1 MTQPTS
7 SHQRLHDL
15 DALRAAAMLM
25 GITYHAAL
33 SFASDFPWSIQ
44 DVAQAKWAFVFQAW
58 VHGFRMQLFML
69 LSGFFTAMLW
79 RRKGLKTL
87 LWNRCR
93 RVLFPCLLGLI
104 TVVPAVILAG
114 NFASQRHK
122 DNQQKGAR
130 TEPATAS
137 LWAAVKQDDVRAVE
151 GHLAAGISPL
161 NLHPAFA
168 ITPLQWA
175 GLNGARNATA
185 LLLERGVPVDIRG
198 RDGHTALHG
207 AAFMGHAGVVSL
219 LLQHGADVNAQSNDG
234 ETPLKSASQ
243 PYTSVEFIAGL
254 LGIPLEKQSWEAGR
268 EKIVTQL
275 QAAGARET
283 VLAAGQ
289 SAAGPGALASAY
301 RWLTETPVFMV
312 LWFLW
317 FLVWLVALFSVY
329 ALLAERFG
337 WRIRGHWLVLSPAN
351 LLWLVPLTLAPTAM
365 MGYYPGIGPDTVMGI
380 IPIPHVL
387 AYYAIFFF
395 FGVIYYDCDDR
406 EGRLGG
412 SWRWLLPVTLL
423 LIFPLALEFATG
435 TFGFRDSLL
444 PAKFHRPA
452 SVFFQ
457 SLFAWAMSFASIGL
471 FRALLTREN
480 RTIRYLSDSAY
491 WLYLAHLPLCI
502 AGQAVISQWAGPA
515 WIKLPLFSVVLIAML
530 LLSYQFLVRYTW
542 IGRLLNG
549 PRNRP
554 GQAPQP
560 IPVSGVAL

>member
-1 MTQPTS
+1 MPQPTS

-15 DALRAAAMLM
+15 DALRAAAMLI
-25 GITYHAAL
+25 GIAYHAAL
-33 SFASDFPWSIQ
+33 SFASDFPWLIQ

-79 RRKGLKTL
+79 RRKGLKAL
-87 LWNRCR
+87 LWHRCR

-104 TVVPAVILAG
+104 TVVPAMILAG
-114 NFASQRHK
+114 NFASQRNAENK
-122 DNQQKGAR
+122 QKTVR
-130 TEPATAS
+130 VETATAS
-137 LWAAVKQDDVRAVE
+137 LWAAVKLDDVRAVK
-151 GHLAAGISPL
+151 GHLAAGISPV
-161 NLHPAFA
+161 NLHPVFA
-168 ITPLQWA
+168 VTPLQWA
-175 GLNGARNATA
+175 GLNGARNVTA
-185 LLLERGVPVDIRG
+185 LLLDRNVPVDIRG

-207 AAFMGHAGVVSL
+207 AAFMGHAEVVSL
-219 LLQHGADVNAQSNDG
+219 LLQRGADVNARSNDG

-243 PYTSVEFIAGL
+243 PVTSVNFIAGL
-254 LGIPLEKQSWEAGR
+254 LSIPLEQQTWEAGR
-268 EKIVTQL
+268 EKIVGQL
-275 QAAGARET
+275 RAAGAKET
-283 VLAAGQ
+283 A
-289 SAAGPGALASAY
+289 SAADQPTSGPGALASAY
-301 RWLTETPVFMV
+301 RWLTETPVFILV
-312 LWFLW
+312 WFLW

-337 WRIRGHWLVLSPAN
+337 WRIRGHWLVLSPVN

-365 MGYYPGIGPDTVMGI
+365 MGYYPGIGPDTAMGI
-380 IPIPHVL
+380 IPVPHVL
-387 AYYAIFFF
+387 VYYALFFF

-444 PAKFHRPA
+444 PTKFHRPA
-452 SVFFQ
+452 SVVFQ

-491 WLYLAHLPLCI
+491 WLYLAHLPLCLV
-502 AGQAVISQWAGPA
+502 GQAVISQWAGPT
-515 WIKLPLFSVVLIAML
+515 WIKLPLFSLGLIAVL

-542 IGRLLNG
+542 IGRFLNG
-549 PRNRP
+549 PRSRP
-554 GQAPQP
+554 GQASQQ
-560 IPVSGVAL
+560 IPVPGVGS